1 MSGVT
6 RVSLYIV
13 FHKDEDV
20 LKSSDPTTVD
30 ENIWHYLLPLLYVII
45 FMLCAMRILQTF
57 LLFDSL
63 GPKLRMIKDMMQVR
77 RETTK
82 TKTMTMTRT

>member
-1 MSGVT
+1 MT

-30 ENIWHYLLPLLYVII
+30 ENKWHYLLHLLYVII

-82 TKTMTMTRT
+82 TKTMTRTRT